1 MTLSRRRFV
10 ASTALALGGP
20 LLLRGAPSSTTANR
34 RFRLAVV
41 GCGARGCGVMK
52 NLLAAGAELVAL
64 CDADSAQ
71 IAQARADA
79 LSPNFSQ

>member
-10 ASTALALGGP
+10 TSTALALGGP
-20 LLLRGAPSSTTANR
+20 LLLRGAPAATTANQ

-41 GCGARGCGVMK
+41 GCGARGCSVMK
-52 NLLAAGAELVAL
+52 NLLAAGVELVAL

-71 IAQARADA
+71 IAQARGDTGAGA
-79 LSPNFSQ
+79 ESE